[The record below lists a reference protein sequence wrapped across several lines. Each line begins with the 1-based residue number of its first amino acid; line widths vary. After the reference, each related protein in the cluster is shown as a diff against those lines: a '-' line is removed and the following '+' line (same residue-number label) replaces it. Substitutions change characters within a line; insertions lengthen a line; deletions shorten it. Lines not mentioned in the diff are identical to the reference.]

1 MEREREVKRLTVR
14 THVKTL
20 AGIIW
25 DSGAASIRDCH
36 VLVELG
42 ITKPN
47 SKNHSGDGKWPVLT
61 RWRKALWTNIPPQ
74 LQPELVPLYQKLLG
88 YGGAVFLHHGAVISS
103 ITRSTHVWY
112 EVEKI
117 IILLLTSCFI
127 LLFIGVHARRR
138 SAQGRPHL
146 ALTF

>member
-1 MEREREVKRLTVR
+1 MEREREEKRLRVR

-47 SKNHSGDGKWPVLT
+47 SKNHSGNGKWPVLT
-61 RWRKALWTNIPPQ
+61 RWRQALWTNKPPQ
-74 LQPELVPLYQKLLG
+74 LQHELVQLHGKVLG
-88 YGGAVFLHHGAVISS
+88 YGGAVFLHPGAVMSS

-112 EVEKI
+112 EAKKI
-117 IILLLTSCFI
+117 IILLLISCFI
-127 LLFIGVHARRR
+127 LLFIGVRAHRQ
-138 SAQGRPHL
+138 SAWGQPHS